1 MKQIYNYIQEKLRL
15 DKDTKSFSDKDI
27 HDFENVKL
35 NWSVNALLQAYN
47 RRESAACMK
56 KMQGYYSKKS
66 KPLTLVH
73 TIKDRIKLV
82 QRFLCAVLLKWD
94 TAILTFKDA
103 IIEHDIMKEEDIDAY
118 FCQMYLHSIKIA
130 YAAVYYKPE
139 PNKSNEENEEI
150 VKRALENYFDLYS
163 IKYETDI

>member
-1 MKQIYNYIQEKLRL
+1 MKQINNYIIEKLRIN
-15 DKDTKSFSDKDI
+15 KDTKSFSDKDV
-27 HDFENVKL
+27 HDFENVQL
-35 NWSVNALLQAYN
+35 NWQTNALWKAYN
-47 RRESAACMK
+47 SRESIACMK
-56 KMQGYYSKKS
+56 KMQGYYNKNS

-103 IIEHDIMKEEDIDAY
+103 IIERNIMKEEDIDAY
-118 FCQMYLHSIKIA
+118 FSQMYLHPAKIET
-130 YAAVYYKPE
+130 AVFYYKPE

-150 VKRALENYFDLYS
+150 MKKALENYFDLYS
-163 IKYETDI
+163 IKYETNK